1 MKYLITENK
10 LTETIETY
18 ILKNYPEVAKVYF
31 TKKGVYLSSGYF
43 ENEEDRTISCTTIN
57 VVLDNMEGKYKP
69 HQLREMS
76 KPIRR
81 NVESMFGLATEE
93 YGSKWDFHF
102 RQLGIIDLSTIV
114 HITHQ

>member
-1 MKYLITENK
+1 MKYLINENK
-10 LTETIETY
+10 LTETIESY

-31 TKKGVYLSSGYF
+31 TKHGVYLGSGEF
-43 ENEEDRTISCTTIN
+43 ENEEDRTISRTIIN
-57 VVLDNMEGKYKP
+57 IVLDNMDGKYKP

-81 NVESMFGLATEE
+81 TVDSMFGLGVEE

-102 RQLGIIDLSTIV
+102 RQLGIIDL
-114 HITHQ
+114 